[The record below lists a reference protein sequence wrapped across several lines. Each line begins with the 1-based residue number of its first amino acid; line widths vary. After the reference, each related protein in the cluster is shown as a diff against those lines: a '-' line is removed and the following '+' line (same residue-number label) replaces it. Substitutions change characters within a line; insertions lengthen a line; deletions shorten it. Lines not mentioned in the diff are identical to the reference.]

1 MAIIN
6 KDKIYIQDVSMRD
19 GMHAIRHMMSLEDVA
34 SIAGALDRAGVDAL
48 EVTHG
53 DGLSGSSFN
62 YGFGSH
68 SDLDWIGAAA
78 DAVKTARITVLLV
91 PGIGLADDLKDAYA
105 AGARSVRVATHCTE
119 ADVSRQHIRVARDLG
134 YDTACFLMMAHM
146 TSPEALVEQALLMES
161 YGAECVY
168 VVDSAGAMLP
178 DDVTAR
184 VTALRAALNP
194 KTEVGIHTH
203 ENLHHGVANAV
214 AGVRAGA
221 VRVDGSLAGLG
232 AGAGNAPI
240 EALIAVFD
248 RLGIKT
254 GCDFPQLSAA
264 ADDLVRPIMD
274 RPVRVDR
281 ESLML
286 GYAGVYSS
294 FLRHA
299 EKASVDYGIPTADI
313 LVELGKRKMIGG
325 QEDMIVDVALDL
337 IAAQKDAK

>member
-1 MAIIN
+1 MAMTN
-6 KDKIYIQDVSMRD
+6 KDRLYIQDVSLRD
-19 GMHAIRHMMSLEDVA
+19 GMHALRHQASLEDVQK
-34 SIAGALDRAGVDAL
+34 IAGALDAAGVDAL

-53 DGLSGSSFN
+53 DGLSGSSFT

-68 SDLDWIGAAA
+68 SDLDWISAAA
-78 DAVKTARITVLLV
+78 DVVKNARITVLLV
-91 PGIGLADDLKDAYA
+91 PGIGLADDLKAAYG

-146 TSPEALVEQALLMES
+146 TDPASLLDQAKLMES

-168 VVDSAGAMLP
+168 VVDSSGAMLP
-178 DDVTAR
+178 EDVTAR
-184 VTALRAALNP
+184 VTALREGLRP
-194 KTEVGIHTH
+194 ETEVGIHTH

-214 AGVRAGA
+214 AGIRAGA

-240 EALIAVFD
+240 EALVAVLD
-248 RLGIKT
+248 RLGFAT
-254 GCDFPQLSAA
+254 GCDFARLSAA
-264 ADDLVRPIMD
+264 ADDLVRPLMD

-299 EKASVDYGIPTADI
+299 EKTSADYGIPTSDI

-337 IAAQKDAK
+337 AAGKVSQ

>member
-1 MAIIN
+1 MAIT
-6 KDKIYIQDVSMRD
+6 DKSRAYIQDVSMRD
-19 GMHAIRHMMSLEDVA
+19 GMHALRHQAKPERVA
-34 SIAGALDRAGVDAL
+34 DIAAALDAAGVDAI

-62 YGFGSH
+62 YGFGSN
-68 SDLDWIGAAA
+68 SDLEWIEAAA
-78 DAVKTARITVLLV
+78 AVVKNARITALLV
-91 PGIGLADDLKDAYA
+91 PGIGLARDLVDAKK
-105 AGARSVRVATHCTE
+105 AGATSVRIATHCTE
-119 ADVSRQHIRVARDLG
+119 ADVSRQHIGVARDQG
-134 YDTACFLMMAHM
+134 YDTACFLMMSHM
-146 TSPEALVEQALLMES
+146 IAPDALLQQALLMES

-178 DDVTAR
+178 DDVTVR
-184 VTALRAALNP
+184 VTALRKGLKAE
-194 KTEVGIHTH
+194 TEVGIHTH

-221 VRVDGSLAGLG
+221 ARVDGSLAGLG

-248 RLGIKT
+248 RLGIKVNA
-254 GCDFPQLSAA
+254 DFAKLSAA
-264 ADDLVRPIMD
+264 ADDLVRPLMD

-299 EKASVDYGIPTADI
+299 EKAARDYGVPATDV
-313 LVELGKRKMIGG
+313 LVELGQRKMVGG

-337 IAAQKDAK
+337 LETR

>member
-1 MAIIN
+1 VDA
-6 KDKIYIQDVSMRD
+6 KQ
-19 GMHAIRHMMSLEDVA
+19 
-34 SIAGALDRAGVDAL
+34 AGA
-48 EVTHG
+48 T
-53 DGLSGSSFN
+53 
-62 YGFGSH
+62 
-68 SDLDWIGAAA
+68 
-78 DAVKTARITVLLV
+78 
-91 PGIGLADDLKDAYA
+91 
-105 AGARSVRVATHCTE
+105 SVRIATHCTE
-119 ADVSRQHIRVARDLG
+119 ADVSRQHIGVARDQG
-134 YDTACFLMMAHM
+134 YDTACFLMMSHM
-146 TSPEALVEQALLMES
+146 IAPEALLQQALLMES

-184 VTALRAALNP
+184 VTALRKGLKAE
-194 KTEVGIHTH
+194 TEVGIHTH

-248 RLGIKT
+248 RLGIKVNA
-254 GCDFPQLSAA
+254 DFAKLSAA
-264 ADDLVRPIMD
+264 ADDLVRPLMD

-299 EKASVDYGIPTADI
+299 EKAARDYGVPAT
-313 LVELGKRKMIGG
+313 
-325 QEDMIVDVALDL
+325 
-337 IAAQKDAK
+337 

>member
-1 MAIIN
+1 MAIA
-6 KDKIYIQDVSMRD
+6 DKSRAYIQDVSMRD
-19 GMHAIRHMMSLEDVA
+19 GMHALRHQAKPERVA
-34 SIAGALDRAGVDAL
+34 DIAAALDAAGVDAI

-62 YGFGSH
+62 YGFGSN
-68 SDLDWIGAAA
+68 SDLEWIEAAA
-78 DAVKTARITVLLV
+78 AVVKNARITALLV
-91 PGIGLADDLKDAYA
+91 PGIGLARDLVDAKK
-105 AGARSVRVATHCTE
+105 AGATSVRIATHCTE
-119 ADVSRQHIRVARDLG
+119 ADVSRQHIGVARDQG
-134 YDTACFLMMAHM
+134 YDTACFLMMSHM
-146 TSPEALVEQALLMES
+146 IAPEALLQQALLMES

-184 VTALRAALNP
+184 VTALRKGLKAE
-194 KTEVGIHTH
+194 TEVGIHTH
-203 ENLHHGVANAV
+203 ENLHHGVANTV

-221 VRVDGSLAGLG
+221 ARVDGSLAGLG

-248 RLGIKT
+248 RLGIKVNA
-254 GCDFPQLSAA
+254 DFAKLSAA
-264 ADDLVRPIMD
+264 ADDLVRPLMD

-299 EKASVDYGIPTADI
+299 EKAARDYGVPATDV
-313 LVELGKRKMIGG
+313 LVELGQRKMVGG

-337 IAAQKDAK
+337 LKTR

>member
-1 MAIIN
+1 MAITN
-6 KDKIYIQDVSMRD
+6 KDKLYIQDVTMRD
-19 GMHAIRHMMSLEDVA
+19 GMHALRHQMGLEDVA
-34 SIAGALDRAGVDAL
+34 KIAGALDRAGVDAI

-53 DGLSGSSFN
+53 DGLSGSSFT

-68 SDLDWIGAAA
+68 SDLDWISAAA
-78 DAVKTARITVLLV
+78 DAIETARITVLLV
-91 PGIGLADDLKDAYA
+91 PGIGLADDLKDAYS

-146 TSPEALVEQALLMES
+146 TPPEALAEQALLMES

-168 VVDSAGAMLP
+168 VVDSSGAMLP
-178 DDVTAR
+178 ADVTAR
-184 VTALRAALNP
+184 VAALRSALDP

-203 ENLHHGVANAV
+203 ENLHHGIANAV

-240 EALIAVFD
+240 EAMVAVFD
-248 RLGIKT
+248 RLGLKT
-254 GCDFPQLSAA
+254 GCDFAQLSAA
-264 ADDLVRPIMD
+264 ADDLVRPLMD

-299 EKASVDYGIPTADI
+299 EKAAKDYGIPASDI
-313 LVELGKRKMIGG
+313 LVELGRRKMIGG

-337 IAAQKDAK
+337 VAAGGQQQ

>member
-1 MAIIN
+1 MAIA
-6 KDKIYIQDVSMRD
+6 DKSRVYIQDVSMRD
-19 GMHAIRHMMSLEDVA
+19 GMHALRHQAKPERVA
-34 SIAGALDRAGVDAL
+34 DIAAALDASGVDAI

-62 YGFGSH
+62 YGFGSN
-68 SDLDWIGAAA
+68 SDLEWIEAAA
-78 DAVKTARITVLLV
+78 AVVKNARITALLV
-91 PGIGLADDLKDAYA
+91 PGIGLARDLVDAKK
-105 AGARSVRVATHCTE
+105 AGATSVRIATHCTE
-119 ADVSRQHIRVARDLG
+119 ADVSRQHIGVARDQG
-134 YDTACFLMMAHM
+134 YDTACFLMMSHM
-146 TSPEALVEQALLMES
+146 IAPEALLQQALLMES

-184 VTALRAALNP
+184 VTALRRGLKP
-194 KTEVGIHTH
+194 ETEVGIHTH

-248 RLGIKT
+248 RLAIKVKA
-254 GCDFPQLSAA
+254 DFVKLSAA
-264 ADDLVRPIMD
+264 ADELVRPLMD

-299 EKASVDYGIPTADI
+299 EKAARDYGVPATDI
-313 LVELGKRKMIGG
+313 LVELGRRKMVGG

-337 IAAQKDAK
+337 LKTR